1 MYISL
6 HADIYVY
13 YHVTKYI
20 TEVTTFC
27 VIHQGGSFGTRM
39 SIAELMGRK
48 FFLNIQRIK

>member
-39 SIAELMGRK
+39 SIAGLMGRK
-48 FFLNIQRIK
+48 FFFEYSKN